1 MYNEMN
7 EQPAS
12 PAKIMTFK
20 AYCDLQ
26 EFVKKERKFESSV
39 TYFDPSL
46 KESWVLVD
54 ED

>member
-1 MYNEMN
+1 MYNEVK
-7 EQPAS
+7 EQPA

-26 EFVKKERKFESSV
+26 EFVKRDRKFESNV